1 MSLKY
6 TVASNEYGLNVLRI
20 TFDDCE
26 MVELDLADFYKD
38 QSDMFNLYNQ
48 INEYV
53 QTLPLYTQKE
63 IYDEFYKVY
72 SQEYRQNYADANYII
87 KLENKIAKVSELLN
101 YENFKLWMSSNG
113 FDQAGSVC
121 KFQPLSGADQA
132 SPSETENYVA
142 DGVVSSYTWAT
153 LDEAEPAAQNVFPS
167 DEGSSMALSTASDD
181 AVMWAMHLA
190 IASGETTGTY
200 KGATEGY
207 ELQFSFKYAYS

>member
-1 MSLKY
+1 MSEPTARFRLIPQA
-6 TVASNEYGLNVLRI
+6 TAAAALDTAGERLAAIGSQSIISTGEGNE
-20 TFDDCE
+20 
-26 MVELDLADFYKD
+26 ADFGTID
-38 QSDMFNLYNQ
+38 ISAGAANSGVLTMLWDITADGGN
-48 INEYV
+48 
-53 QTLPLYTQKE
+53 TL
-63 IYDEFYKVY
+63 V
-72 SQEYRQNYADANYII
+72 
-87 KLENKIAKVSELLN
+87 
-101 YENFKLWMSSNG
+101 ENFKLWMSSNG

>member
-1 MSLKY
+1 MSEPTARFRLIPQA
-6 TVASNEYGLNVLRI
+6 TAAAALDTAGERLAAIGSQSIISTGEGNE
-20 TFDDCE
+20 
-26 MVELDLADFYKD
+26 ADFGTID
-38 QSDMFNLYNQ
+38 ISAGAANSGVLTMLWD
-48 INEYV
+48 I
-53 QTLPLYTQKE
+53 T
-63 IYDEFYKVY
+63 
-72 SQEYRQNYADANYII
+72 ADGGNA
-87 KLENKIAKVSELLN
+87 LV
-101 YENFKLWMSSNG
+101 ENFKLWMSSNG

-181 AVMWAMHLA
+181 AVMWAMYLA

>member
-1 MSLKY
+1 MSEPTARFRLIPQA
-6 TVASNEYGLNVLRI
+6 TAAAALDTAGERLAAIGSQSIISTGEGNE
-20 TFDDCE
+20 
-26 MVELDLADFYKD
+26 ADFGTID
-38 QSDMFNLYNQ
+38 ISAGAANSGVLTMLWD
-48 INEYV
+48 I
-53 QTLPLYTQKE
+53 T
-63 IYDEFYKVY
+63 
-72 SQEYRQNYADANYII
+72 ADGGNA
-87 KLENKIAKVSELLN
+87 LV
-101 YENFKLWMSSNG
+101 ENFKLWMSSNG

-142 DGVVSSYTWAT
+142 DGVVGSYTWAT